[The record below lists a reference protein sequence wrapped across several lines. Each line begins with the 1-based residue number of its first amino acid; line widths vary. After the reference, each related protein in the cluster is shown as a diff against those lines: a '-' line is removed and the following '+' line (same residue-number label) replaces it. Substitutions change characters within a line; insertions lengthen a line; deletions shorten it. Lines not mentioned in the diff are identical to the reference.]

1 MQQAVPKE
9 FDFEREAR
17 LMVALRA
24 RMAGLV
30 HDLVIPEP
38 VLPLCGPGIIVMQR
52 MQGVCVRVEGGG
64 RSITSSYGTCTHRV
78 MHDGHS
84 SRWVNTEGLAAA
96 YLQFGGPSIGSMFC
110 ELGGGWRSSIDRN
123 CCCRCG
129 VSGTPM
135 TALLKTVQT
144 GAEGA
149 EAARAAV
156 RRCLM
161 TVLHAYGHMILVRLL
176 RAARQHYTFC
186 LCNKHLA
193 TA

>member
-1 MQQAVPKE
+1 
-9 FDFEREAR
+9 
-17 LMVALRA
+17 
-24 RMAGLV
+24 MAGLV

-52 MQGVCVRVEGGG
+52 MQGVCVCVCACVRVEGGAEHY
-64 RSITSSYGTCTHRV
+64 IIMWDMHPV